1 VHDETPDARQ
11 DQIRKRKEMGL
22 ISWVVVGAIAG
33 LLARRIVPGPDPGRF
48 IVTVILGMAGASVG
62 GFVVG
67 VLGGSGT
74 TGFSVWSV
82 FVATLG
88 AVFLLYMYGLVARRT
103 A

>member
-1 VHDETPDARQ
+1 
-11 DQIRKRKEMGL
+11 M
-22 ISWVVVGAIAG
+22 VVGAIAG
-33 LLARRIVPGPDPGRF
+33 LLARRMVPGPDPGRF

-67 VLGGSGT
+67 VLGGSGA
-74 TGFSVWSV
+74 TGFSVWSI

-88 AVFLLYMYGLVARRT
+88 AIVLLYVYGVVARRT